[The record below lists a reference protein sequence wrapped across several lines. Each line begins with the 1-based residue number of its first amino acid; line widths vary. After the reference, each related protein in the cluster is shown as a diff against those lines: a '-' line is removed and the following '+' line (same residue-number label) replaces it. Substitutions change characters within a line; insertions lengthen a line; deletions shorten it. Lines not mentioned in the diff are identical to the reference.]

1 MKKIIAVILTV
12 ALLSCA
18 FIIPV
23 SATNSEEYDNRLYYQ
38 TFLEK
43 YLRGSDEYLL
53 CYEELYYS
61 KNTNDELEWVFIHA
75 RIDGGDSDEYY
86 DDEFCGVHVLQ
97 TSGYVPFEF
106 GYGVYDVKENK
117 FYDLTEVSYYNKT
130 HDTPKYE
137 YAFDLFKTYYKPEK
151 IGDQNENVFSIVGS
165 STAIFGTAYNLNDE
179 STVMTFDPD
188 DGLYK
193 YTFSDVQPEKNV
205 TFAVVMNHKWYDEYP
220 VFNEETINIIS
231 SGDILVTFDAKTT
244 KIELSGDGIQTAI
257 DVENAIAVGNGS
269 ENFMNNEYWNPTA
282 EINSMKEVSDGVWE
296 YTCANVPA
304 GEDYQ
309 IKACFNSIG
318 NENPYEYN
326 FGAVDDNKVELG
338 AELTASFNGRPCHF
352 DVAEDGSTVTYRL
365 DISNFNF
372 YTKQG
377 AKFSIT
383 VTPPEDVYTVQV
395 VNTGFYPYPEEIP
408 MTYNENSGLYELA
421 SENVEPQNTYIYVW
435 KNHTEKYGDP
445 DAGNGYPY
453 EINVVET
460 CDVLITFD
468 PETGI
473 INAVGDGVMPP
484 LDLYIDS
491 VIVAGNGEGNYL
503 NGANWDP
510 ADTSNSMTEV
520 EDGIWELTMENI
532 DAYDNYNFKFAV
544 NSVDE
549 NGNPTTDPWRYSF
562 GAEFEQFYPTGVVFD
577 AVYGGKNIIFEAE
590 EDSYTVIIR
599 LDLRDFDFQT
609 KKGAKF
615 SVTIPTTEGNQYEYA
630 FKNWSVTKYGEGC
643 LDDGYS
649 YNELYTHYSGGEPDW
664 VLVEAR
670 YNCPEPEMVTHTN
683 LGGAGGR
690 AIFGPS
696 IGIPFFTHY
705 GVYDVNANEFY
716 GFEQFADNDCSVYN
730 PVKRLPFD
738 HTKYDGLIETLAEL
752 KIGSL
757 LGDINNDNEVD
768 ILDATLIQKAAAGK
782 AHIDFEDSYIADVN
796 GDYSV
801 DILDATA
808 IQKYA
813 VSA

>member
-1 MKKIIAVILTV
+1 MKKLLAIIVTV
-12 ALLSCA
+12 ALLSCV

-23 SATNSEEYDNRLYYQ
+23 SAVDDAENDLLYLDSFKKMYVDEEGMGAELLFYD
-38 TFLEK
+38 
-43 YLRGSDEYLL
+43 
-53 CYEELYYS
+53 ELYYS
-61 KNTNDELEWVFIHA
+61 KDDNGDVEWVFVHA
-75 RIDGGDSDEYY
+75 MTNMLCPEIVDRD
-86 DDEFCGVHVLQ
+86 FHGVHVQ
-97 TSGYVPFEF
+97 QANIYVPFEF
-106 GYGVYDVKENK
+106 GYGVYDVKEDR

-137 YAFDLFKTYYKPEK
+137 YAFDLFKTYYKHEK

-193 YTFSDVQPEKNV
+193 YTFSDVQPEKHV
-205 TFAVVMNHKWYDEYP
+205 TFTVVKNHKWYDEYP
-220 VFNEETINIIS
+220 VFNSETVNIIS

-296 YTCANVPA
+296 YTCSNVPA

-395 VNTGFYPYPEEIP
+395 VNTGFYPYPEEVP
-408 MTYNENSGLYELA
+408 MTYDGEGLYVLA
-421 SENVEPQNTYIYVW
+421 AENVEPQNTYIYVW

-503 NGANWDP
+503 NGADWDP

-520 EDGIWELTMENI
+520 DDGVWELTMENI

-544 NSVDE
+544 DSVDE
-549 NGNPTTDPWRYSF
+549 YGNPTTEPWRYSF
-562 GAEFEQFYPTGVVFD
+562 GAEFEQFYPTGVVLD

-590 EDSYTVIIR
+590 EDSSTVIIR

-615 SVTIPTTEGNQYEYA
+615 SVTIPAPEGNRYEDA
-630 FKNWSVTKYGEGC
+630 FVNWSVTKYGEEC
-643 LDDGYS
+643 ISDDLE
-649 YNELYTHYSGGEPDW
+649 YNELYTHYSGDQPDW
-664 VLVEAR
+664 VLVEAH
-670 YNCPEPEMVTHTN
+670 YNCPEPEECTWLHV
-683 LGGAGGR
+683 GGIGGR

-696 IGIPFFTHY
+696 IGCPFLTGY
-705 GVYDVNANEFY
+705 GVYDVENSEYY
-716 GFEQFADNDCSVYN
+716 GLEQFADNDCSVFTN
-730 PVKRLPFD
+730 VDKLPFD
-738 HTKYDGLIETLAEL
+738 ASRYEGLIDALAEL
-752 KIGSL
+752 NIGTL
-757 LGDINNDNEVD
+757 TGDCNNDGNVD
-768 ILDATLIQKAAAGK
+768 ILDATLIQKAAVGK
-782 AHIDFEDSYIADVN
+782 AHIDDIAYSADVN
-796 GDYSV
+796 GDYRV

-813 VSA
+813 VQK

>member
-23 SATNSEEYDNRLYYQ
+23 SATNSEEHDNRLFYQ

-151 IGDQNENVFSIVGS
+151 IGDQNENVFSVVGS
-165 STAIFGTAYNLNDE
+165 STAIFGKKYDLNDE

-193 YTFSDVQPEKNV
+193 YTFTDVQPEKNV
-205 TFAVVMNHKWYDEYP
+205 TFAVVMNHKWYDVYP

-269 ENFMNNEYWNPTA
+269 ENYLNNENWNPTA
-282 EINSMKEVSDGVWE
+282 EKNSMKEVSEGVWE
-296 YTCANVPA
+296 YTCSNVPA

-309 IKACFNSIG
+309 IKTCFNSIG

-326 FGAVDDNKVELG
+326 FGAVNDFKVKLG
-338 AELTASFNGRPCHF
+338 EELTASFNGRPCHF
-352 DVAEDGSTVTYRL
+352 DVAEDGSTVTYKI

-377 AKFSIT
+377 AKFLIT
-383 VTPPEDVYTVQV
+383 VTPPEGNRYEDAF
-395 VNTGFYPYPEEIP
+395 VNWTTSKF
-408 MTYNENSGLYELA
+408 
-421 SENVEPQNTYIYVW
+421 
-435 KNHTEKYGDP
+435 
-445 DAGNGYPY
+445 
-453 EINVVET
+453 
-460 CDVLITFD
+460 
-468 PETGI
+468 
-473 INAVGDGVMPP
+473 
-484 LDLYIDS
+484 
-491 VIVAGNGEGNYL
+491 GEGWMNNY
-503 NGANWDP
+503 
-510 ADTSNSMTEV
+510 
-520 EDGIWELTMENI
+520 
-532 DAYDNYNFKFAV
+532 
-544 NSVDE
+544 
-549 NGNPTTDPWRYSF
+549 
-562 GAEFEQFYPTGVVFD
+562 
-577 AVYGGKNIIFEAE
+577 
-590 EDSYTVIIR
+590 SY
-599 LDLRDFDFQT
+599 
-609 KKGAKF
+609 K
-615 SVTIPTTEGNQYEYA
+615 
-630 FKNWSVTKYGEGC
+630 
-643 LDDGYS
+643 
-649 YNELYTHYSGGEPDW
+649 YNELFTHYDGEQPDW
-664 VLVEAR
+664 VLCQAKYGDFESPMITWLR
-670 YNCPEPEMVTHTN
+670 
-683 LGGAGGR
+683 LGGIGGR
-690 AIFGPS
+690 TV
-696 IGIPFFTHY
+696 IGMSWDNPFATGY
-705 GVYDVNANEFY
+705 GVYDVEANEFY
-716 GFEQFADNDCSVYN
+716 ALEDLTDDCFMPKYTGQSAD
-730 PVKRLPFD
+730 
-738 HTKYDGLIETLAEL
+738 KYEGLTDALAEL
-752 KIGSL
+752 NIGYAT
-757 LGDINNDNEVD
+757 GDANKDNKVD
-768 ILDATLIQKAAAGK
+768 IFDATLIQKVASGK
-782 AHIDFEDSYIADVN
+782 ADMDYDDKYIADINADNV
-796 GDYSV
+796 V

-808 IQKYA
+808 IQRYA
-813 VSA
+813 VSE